1 MRETFT
7 SGSTRGEWAA
17 PLAGS
22 PSLLLYR
29 LSSFHNILNML
40 LPLYEPQS
48 RANYAQLRAT
58 RFAPYATT
66 PRESES
72 LHFVCIRA

>member
-7 SGSTRGEWAA
+7 SGSTRGEWVA

-29 LSSFHNILNML
+29 HFPARYNLTPIPAPQTSFLNARSRIQSAIPVKFPHPLSG
-40 LPLYEPQS
+40 
-48 RANYAQLRAT
+48 T
-58 RFAPYATT
+58 R
-66 PRESES
+66 R
-72 LHFVCIRA
+72 